1 MSETMGFSALPSPIA
16 SPPAP
21 FPATP
26 RLPPSYS
33 PYSGTVPAAAVRTV
47 LSVSCY
53 QRRCRSLRFTP
64 PLPRGSRCR
73 HPAVHVAVTVRFTL
87 PSPCGSRRRFLAV
100 HVAAHPAVHAAF
112 TLPATARLR
121 RPKPERWHT
130 LTRLISRSTPYLT
143 FLQHQPRP
151 HAPPFPAP
159 AQRPRLS
166 RPPHAPAS
174 PDHPTPPPFPDHPTP
189 RISRIRCHMG
199 AAPNECR
206 GQGGCCRA
214 PAGRLP
220 RWPQLPHPPRSPR
233 LPSPP
238 PSPLTWSGCP

>member
-73 HPAVHVAVTVRFTL
+73 HPAVHAAASSRFTL
-87 PSPCGSRRRFLAV
+87 PSPCGSRRL
-100 HVAAHPAVHAAF
+100 
-112 TLPATARLR
+112 
-121 RPKPERWHT
+121 
-130 LTRLISRSTPYLT
+130 Y
-143 FLQHQPRP
+143 
-151 HAPPFPAP
+151 PPCHRPAP
-159 AQRPRLS
+159 SSQARTLAHSHPPYITFYPVPHLSPTPTTPSCSAFSRTSPR
-166 RPPHAPAS
+166 PAS
-174 PDHPTPPPFPDHPTP
+174 PDHPTPPPLPTTP
-189 RISRIRCHMG
+189 RPRLFPTTPRLAFPASDVTWVRLLMSAR
-199 AAPNECR
+199 PR
-206 GQGGCCRA
+206 WLLRA
-214 PAGRLP
+214 PAGRRRDGP
-220 RWPQLPHPPRSPR
+220 NCRTRPAA
-233 LPSPP
+233 PSPVTAALAAYVVGV
-238 PSPLTWSGCP
+238 PLTT